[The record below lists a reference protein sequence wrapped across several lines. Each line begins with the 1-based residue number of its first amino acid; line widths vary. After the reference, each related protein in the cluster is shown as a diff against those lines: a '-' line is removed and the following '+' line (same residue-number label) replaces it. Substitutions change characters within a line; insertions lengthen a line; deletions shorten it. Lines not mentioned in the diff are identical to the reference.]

1 MEKLSLDL
9 YSIIVSDKISKVLV
23 NKIHSKPDRNQSKLT
38 LCIMWYNRIFPAWT
52 NVSKD
57 LTVNLLNELYSSHDI
72 SYDTSNEYKSAFGL
86 LWLLNHSDI
95 FMLLTTTFRLLL
107 FFSTTYQVLR
117 RFGCSSKKCL
127 LTYNLSDILLFL
139 YSKTDLKYKRYS
151 FLKFCK
157 HLVLKRF
164 LIGI

>member
-1 MEKLSLDL
+1 MTFLCYWLQHSYFF
-9 YSIIVSDKISKVLV
+9 YSVVW
-23 NKIHSKPDRNQSKLT
+23 
-38 LCIMWYNRIFPAWT
+38 CNRIFPAWT

-57 LTVNLLNELYSSHDI
+57 FTVNLLNE
-72 SYDTSNEYKSAFGL
+72 SYFSQDKSYNTSNEYESAFGL

-95 FMLLTTTFRLLL
+95 FMLLTTTFRLFP

-151 FLKFCK
+151 FAKFCK